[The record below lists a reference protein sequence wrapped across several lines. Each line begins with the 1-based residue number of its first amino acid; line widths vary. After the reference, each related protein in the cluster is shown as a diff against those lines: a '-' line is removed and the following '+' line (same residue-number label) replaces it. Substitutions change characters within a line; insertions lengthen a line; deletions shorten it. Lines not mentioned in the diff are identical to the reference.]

1 MNIVSILF
9 LLIIRPLE
17 LFFEVVFSFA
27 NRIVQNPGL
36 SIIFLSLSMNFLV
49 LPLYRRADQMQE
61 EERDISAKLAPVIA
75 HIKKT
80 FKGDQRFMMLQTYYR
95 QNNYKPSY
103 ALRGS
108 LSLLLQIPFF
118 IAAYRF
124 LSGLQL
130 LRGIGFGPITDL
142 GAPDQLIRISSVSI
156 NLLPVLMTTINII
169 SGAIYTKGHPLKTKI
184 QLYGMAVVFLFL
196 LYDSPAGLVFYWTLN
211 NLFSMLK
218 NVFYKLKHPRFVL
231 SVIAAT
237 AGVFVLIFTIYKGVL
252 NSAARVAFIGVLS
265 AGLILPLILHFILKG
280 REKKERKLSR
290 KPSKYMFIVGA
301 ALLTAFIGIAI
312 PSFVVKSSPAE
323 FVNIYDVHSPL
334 IYIACSGLITA
345 GFMLVWCGIFYW
357 LTGDRS
363 KIIFENVIWILS
375 GVAIL
380 DFMLFG
386 KKLGTISTMLQYDV
400 APEFRLSEKLINLA
414 AVAAVAIVFYLII
427 RFKPSFVRMVMM
439 TGLLAILG
447 LGIMNAASINKAF
460 KELVI
465 PESVTQE
472 AKLPL
477 SKDKQN
483 VIVFMLDRGMGPYVP
498 YIFNEKPELKAKFD
512 GFTYYPDTVS
522 FGPFTNFG
530 VPAVFGGYEYTPEEM
545 NKRDTEPL
553 GDKQNECI
561 KVMPYLF
568 RSEGYDVTVCDPSYA
583 GYQLVSDISIFD
595 EEEGIDAYI
604 TIGKYN
610 DRGNAEST
618 DNLRRRN
625 FFFYGV
631 MKAAPLLVQGTIY
644 NNGIYNQ
651 ADPEAVFA
659 DDSIVQAVYSKSEAS
674 GISKLFM
681 DNYSVLCNLDNMTE
695 VSRDDKGSFILM
707 VNETT
712 HEPALLEEPQYVPA
726 TYIDNTLYDSQHEDR
741 FTVDGR
747 TMIVDTEEQMVL
759 YHANVA
765 AFIQLGE
772 WFDYLREIGV
782 YDNTRIILVSDHGRE
797 LGQFEDIDFSDEG
810 LVDVEFFS
818 PLLMVKDF
826 NSTGFT
832 VSDEFMTNAD
842 TPVLATEG
850 IIDSPVNPF
859 TGKAINSDPKSGELH
874 ILYSKDFD
882 IRTNNGT
889 KFNPGKWYSVKKSI
903 FSKDNWSYLGDY

>member
-1 MNIVSILF
+1 MNIISILF

-27 NRIVQNPGL
+27 NRIVSNPGL
-36 SIIFLSLSMNFLV
+36 SIIFLSLSMNILV

-61 EERDISAKLAPVIA
+61 EERDISAKLAPGIA

-196 LYDSPAGLVFYWTLN
+196 LYDSPSGLVFYWTLN

-218 NVFYKLKHPRFVL
+218 NVFYKLKNPRFII
-231 SVIAAT
+231 SIIAAA
-237 AGVFVLIFTIYKGVL
+237 AGVFVLTATIYKGVL
-252 NSAARVAFIGVLS
+252 TSAARVGFIGILS
-265 AGLILPLILHFILKG
+265 AGLCVPLVLHFILKG
-280 REKKERKLSR
+280 KEKKERVLRR
-290 KPSKYMFIVGA
+290 KPSKKLFITG
-301 ALLTAFIGIAI
+301 ALLLTTFVGVTI

-323 FVNIYDVHSPL
+323 FVNIYDAHSPL

-357 LTGDRS
+357 LTGDRT

-400 APEFRLSEKLINLA
+400 APEFPLSEKLINLGAA
-414 AVAAVAIVFYLII
+414 AVLALVLYLII
-427 RFKPSFVRMVMM
+427 RWKPSLVGMIML
-439 TGLLAILG
+439 TGLLAIAG
-447 LGIMNAASINKAF
+447 LGVANASSINKAYN
-460 KELVI
+460 ELVI
-465 PESVTQE
+465 PEA
-472 AKLPL
+472 AKEDARLPL

-483 VIVFMLDRGMGPYVP
+483 VIVFMLDRGMSPYVP
-498 YIFNEKPELKAKFD
+498 YIFNEKPELEAQFD

-530 VPAVFGGYEYTPEEM
+530 VPAIFGGYEYTPEEM
-545 NKRDTEPL
+545 NKRDTELL

-583 GYQLVSDISIFD
+583 GYQLISDISIFD
-595 EEEGIDAYI
+595 DEEGIDAYI

-610 DRGNAEST
+610 DRGNAAAA
-618 DNLRRRN
+618 DDLRRRN
-625 FFFYGV
+625 FFFYGL
-631 MKAAPLLVQGTIY
+631 MKASPLLIQGTIY

-651 ADPEAVFA
+651 ADVGAVLS
-659 DDSIVQAVYSKSEAS
+659 DDSIVQAVYSTSEAS

-681 DNYSVLCNLDNMTE
+681 DNYSVLCNLSSLTE
-695 VSRDDKGSFILM
+695 ISEDDRGSFILIA
-707 VNETT
+707 NETT
-712 HEPALLEEPQYVPA
+712 HEPALLEEPQYVPSS
-726 TYIDNTLYDSQHEDR
+726 YVDNTIYDSQHTDR

-747 TMIVDTEEQMVL
+747 TMKVDTEEQMVL

-765 AFIQLGE
+765 AFLKLGE

-797 LGQFEDIDFSDEG
+797 LGQFEDMDFSDEG
-810 LVDVEFFS
+810 LVDVEFFNS
-818 PLLMVKDF
+818 LLMVKDF
-826 NSTGFT
+826 NATGFT

-842 TPVLATEG
+842 TPTIATAG
-850 IIDSPVNPF
+850 IVDDPVNPF

-874 ILYSKDFD
+874 IIYSKDFD

-889 KFNPGKWYSVKKSI
+889 RFNPAKWYSVKKSI
-903 FSKDNWSYLGDY
+903 FNKDNWSYLGDY